1 MTDTSKFGI
10 PMTADQYAD
19 QWQVNSA
26 DFEHRGDYK
35 WMAEQ
40 LGDAD
45 TVLEVG
51 CGSGNGTLELARNGR
66 RFVVIEPNAKLAQ
79 IAFSTLKNAGVP
91 VSYVEASALG
101 SPLPTGSAVINAD
114 IFDKSLDQL
123 LATIQFDAIV
133 CWLIGA
139 EPARIAPH
147 FNVAVDRF
155 KGDEG
160 GRYREKL
167 HARCGE
173 LGTLCLKPR
182 GQVQLVDRQGFR
194 HLDDC
199 KYAIPEIVSL
209 YSKVLGPRYSILEQ
223 GISFR
228 EINTSLAGN
237 SRMQYVSNQTATAT
251 TVFVF
256 VSVKAFPN

>member
-1 MTDTSKFGI
+1 MTNKSKFGI

-19 QWQVNSA
+19 QWQINSD
-26 DFEHRGDYK
+26 DFEHRGHYT
-35 WMAEQ
+35 WMAGQ
-40 LGDAD
+40 LGEAD

-51 CGSGNGTLELARNGR
+51 CGSGNGTLELARSGR
-66 RFVVIEPNAKLAQ
+66 RFIVIEPNAKLAQ
-79 IAFSTLKNAGVP
+79 IALSTLKNAGVP
-91 VSYVEASALG
+91 VSYVQASALG
-101 SPLPTGSAVINAD
+101 RPLPTGSTIINAD

-123 LATIQFDAIV
+123 LAPIQFDAIV

-147 FNVAVDRF
+147 FNVAIDRF

-160 GRYREKL
+160 SRYREKL

-199 KYAIPEIVSL
+199 KYATPEVVSL
-209 YSKVLGPRYSILEQ
+209 YSKVLGSCYSILEQ

-228 EINTSLAGN
+228 EIDTNLAGN
-237 SRMQYVSNQTATAT
+237 SRMQYATNQTAADT
-251 TVFVF
+251 TVPVF
-256 VSVKAFPN
+256 VSVKAFLN

>member
-1 MTDTSKFGI
+1 
-10 PMTADQYAD
+10 MTADQYAD
-19 QWQVNSA
+19 QWQINST
-26 DFEHRGDYK
+26 DFEQRGHYA
-35 WMAEQ
+35 WMAEH
-40 LGDAD
+40 LGEAD

-51 CGSGNGTLELARNGR
+51 CGSGNGTLALARNGR
-66 RFVVIEPNAKLAQ
+66 RFIVIEPNAKLAQ
-79 IAFSTLKNAGVP
+79 IALSTLKNAGVP
-91 VSYVEASALG
+91 VSYVGASELG
-101 SPLPTGSAVINAD
+101 SPMPTGSAIINAD
-114 IFDKSLDQL
+114 IFDKSLDQV

-160 GRYREKL
+160 RRYREKL

-173 LGTLCLKPR
+173 LGTHCLKPR
-182 GQVQLVDRQGFR
+182 GQIQLVDRQGFR

-199 KYAIPEIVSL
+199 KYATPEVVNL
-209 YSKVLGPRYSILEQ
+209 YSEVLGSRYSILEQ
-223 GISFR
+223 GICFR

-237 SRMQYVSNQTATAT
+237 SRMQYASTHTAAGT
-251 TVFVF
+251 TVPVF
-256 VSVKAFPN
+256 LSVKAFLN